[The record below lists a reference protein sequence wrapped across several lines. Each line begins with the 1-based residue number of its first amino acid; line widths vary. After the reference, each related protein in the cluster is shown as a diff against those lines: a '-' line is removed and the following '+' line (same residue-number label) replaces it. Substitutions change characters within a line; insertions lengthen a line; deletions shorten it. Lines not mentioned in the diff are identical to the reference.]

1 MLIIKYIFI
10 IIVYMSVSRNII
22 KDVCAMRSCGSNSII
37 DNNNTYKY
45 NKTYKTDNTDN
56 NQLPNDFNNINFN
69 NTSLLLALNTLKL
82 SHYEYN
88 KMTKDETI
96 IYYNEKNKL
105 INSMD
110 VSLSLK
116 IILNYK
122 LSKLEALNEQKI
134 KNRNLNDLNGKN
146 FKPLQNLNHL
156 NENKVETKLDKIL
169 NNDYKIKVI
178 ESKFPSESLNGFDN
192 LNLINKVEKKNNL
205 VIETEPPLN
214 MPKTYKIEKNNF
226 NTVPKD
232 FKPSS
237 SNFKPMQDLNASSF
251 KEEINNEKINNNKI
265 DNDYFDLDNII
276 NNFKKKKRA
285 GF

>member
-1 MLIIKYIFI
+1 
-10 IIVYMSVSRNII
+10 MSVSRTII
-22 KDVCAMRSCGSNSII
+22 KDVCAMRSCGNNSSI

-56 NQLPNDFNNINFN
+56 NQLPNDFNNTNFN

-105 INSMD
+105 INNID
-110 VSLSLK
+110 ISLSLK

-122 LSKLEALNEQKI
+122 LSQLESLNEQKI

-146 FKPLQNLNHL
+146 FKPLQNYSNLD
-156 NENKVETKLDKIL
+156 ENKVETKLNKIL

-178 ESKFPSESLNGFDN
+178 ENKFPSESLNSFDN
-192 LNLINKVEKKNNL
+192 LNLINRVEKKNNL
-205 VIETEPPLN
+205 IVETEPPLN
-214 MPKTYKIEKNNF
+214 MPKTYKIEKMNF
-226 NTVPKD
+226 NTAPIDLK
-232 FKPSS
+232 STA

-251 KEEINNEKINNNKI
+251 KDEINNDEINNNKTNNKKI

-276 NNFKKKKRA
+276 IDFKKKKKA
-285 GF
+285 GY

>member
-1 MLIIKYIFI
+1 
-10 IIVYMSVSRNII
+10 MSVSRTII

-146 FKPLQNLNHL
+146 FKPLQNLNDL

-214 MPKTYKIEKNNF
+214 MPKTYKIEKSNF

-276 NNFKKKKRA
+276 NNFKKKKSR
-285 GF
+285 FLIF

>member
-10 IIVYMSVSRNII
+10 IIVYMSVSRTII

-146 FKPLQNLNHL
+146 FKPLQNLNDL

-205 VIETEPPLN
+205 VIETKPPLN
-214 MPKTYKIEKNNF
+214 MPKTYKIEKSNF

-232 FKPSS
+232 LKPSS

>member
-1 MLIIKYIFI
+1 
-10 IIVYMSVSRNII
+10 MSVTRTII
-22 KDVCAMRSCGSNSII
+22 KDVCAMRSCGNNSTI
-37 DNNNTYKY
+37 DNNNNNTYKY
-45 NKTYKTDNTDN
+45 NKTYKTDNTNN

-122 LSKLEALNEQKI
+122 LSKLEGLKEEKI
-134 KNRNLNDLNGKN
+134 KNRNLNELNDKN
-146 FKPLQNLNHL
+146 FKPLQNFNDFD
-156 NENKVETKLDKIL
+156 ENKVDSKLDKIL

-178 ESKFPSESLNGFDN
+178 ENNFPSESLNSLNN

-205 VIETEPPLN
+205 VVETEPPLN

-226 NTVPKD
+226 NTIPID
-232 FKPSS
+232 FKPLS

-251 KEEINNEKINNNKI
+251 KEENNDKKINNKKV
-265 DNDYFDLDNII
+265 DNNYFDLNNII
-276 NNFKKKKRA
+276 NNFKNKKRA
-285 GF
+285 SY

>member
-10 IIVYMSVSRNII
+10 IIVYMSVSRTII

-146 FKPLQNLNHL
+146 FKPLQNLNDL

-214 MPKTYKIEKNNF
+214 MPKTYKIEKSNF